1 MKNFITRYVG
11 FFLLMLI
18 TQQVASQQG
27 MGETTKSLKR
37 ARISPTHVS
46 LSAGDKQQFHVV
58 MVTTRLTSAYNPEN
72 VVWSVNGIIGGNA
85 KVGTIS
91 NSGLYTAP
99 GIATGLSEIYVT
111 GYTKGAD
118 NAVNTATVVFNGV
131 KISYKTV
138 LDFGEAKENSKHFK
152 NPTAIAVDRNGNFL
166 ITDKVVLRFSPA
178 GKFISSFGQT
188 EGDIIGHFD
197 GLTNITTDRSNKIF
211 ISDQKITPPRLMAFS
226 QEGKHLYSFGVKGA
240 GPGMSFVTRGIAFD
254 SKNRMYLGDVDLN
267 RVTVFDN
274 SGKYQFHFGKAGAGT
289 GHFNGYYDLA
299 LDMNNDVFVAN
310 YFGPCQKYDAAGNYL
325 FSFAQPNPPDGII
338 YTTDIATDSK
348 GNVFVAVRGA
358 ERENG
363 EFELAKD
370 ESGATVHIIK
380 YNNNGD
386 FLTGIALADAG
397 KKPVRITTD
406 KKDRLVVLYKTDKK
420 IGVEVLAE
428 Q

>member
-1 MKNFITRYVG
+1 MKNYIRRFVG
-11 FFLLMLI
+11 FILLLTI
-18 TQQVASQQG
+18 TQQVLSQQG
-27 MGETTKSLKR
+27 GGATAKPLKR
-37 ARISPTHVS
+37 ARINPTLVS

-58 MVTTRLTSAYNPEN
+58 MMTTRLTSAYNPKN
-72 VVWSVNGIIGGNA
+72 VVWSVNGIVGGNA

-91 NSGLYTAP
+91 TSGLFTAP
-99 GIATGLSEIYVT
+99 GIGTGLSEINVT
-111 GYTKGAD
+111 GYVKEAD
-118 NAVNTATVVFNGV
+118 NALNTATVVFNGA
-131 KISYKTV
+131 KTSYKTV
-138 LDFGEAKENSKHFK
+138 LDFGDAKENSKHFK
-152 NPTAIAVDRNGNFL
+152 NPTAITVDRNGNFL
-166 ITDKVVLRFSPA
+166 ITDKVVLRFSPS

-197 GLTNITTDRSNKIF
+197 GLTNITTDRTNRIF
-211 ISDQKITPPRLMAFS
+211 ITDQKITPPRLMAFS
-226 QEGKHLYSFGVKGA
+226 QEGKHLYSFGAKGA

-254 SKNRMYLGDVDLN
+254 SKNRMYLGDIDLN

-274 SGKYQFHFGKAGAGT
+274 SGKYQFHFGKAGAGA
-289 GHFNGYYDLA
+289 GYFNGYYGLA

-310 YFGPCQKYDAAGNYL
+310 YFGPCQKYDATGNYL

-358 ERENG
+358 EKENG

-370 ESGATVHIIK
+370 ENGATVHIIK

-386 FLTGIALADAG
+386 YLTGISLSDPG

-420 IGVEVLAE
+420 IGVEVLVE